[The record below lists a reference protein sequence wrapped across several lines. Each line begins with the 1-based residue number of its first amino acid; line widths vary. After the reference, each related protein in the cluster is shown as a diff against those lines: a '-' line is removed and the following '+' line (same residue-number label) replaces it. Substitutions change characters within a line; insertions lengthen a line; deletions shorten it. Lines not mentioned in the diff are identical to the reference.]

1 VKDTPDSKTKQ
12 QGGWLE
18 ACKETYEGCNNFE
31 VGKRIG
37 LVNAI

>member
-1 VKDTPDSKTKQ
+1 MDTPNPKSKQ

-18 ACKETYEGCNNFE
+18 ACKETYEGCNTFK
-31 VGKRIG
+31 VGKIMG